1 MSSEYNLMN
10 ILEDQCPTCYR
21 TFNPDVLKKHLPICN
36 KVNTKVRKPM
46 DIQKMRVAGT
56 DIKLPAKS
64 ERVVEEKPKKSGLER
79 KARGICPKYPIRGEA
94 KAAEA
99 RGETI
104 APPPPSTKPSDHVEC
119 PTCGRS
125 FNPNAAE
132 RHVKFCAEQAKRKP
146 AMTTKAAAA
155 KEKLDKMKG
164 FKSTFDKRKQQQQQ
178 QAPAR
183 NAGGVRGAPQSR
195 TLRETENKSA
205 PTPLRTGIP
214 SRYADKQV
222 EDDWSTPIHTYH
234 AKQSTPEEHIV
245 RPEKKLL
252 NNLNARL
259 NGGPPSR
266 KVSSARGPPAEP
278 APARAGS
285 GRGVFRGDP
294 GSKNPPY
301 CYDCGYKYPVK
312 TARFCCE
319 CGEPR
324 LRNDG

>member
-1 MSSEYNLMN
+1 
-10 ILEDQCPTCYR
+10 
-21 TFNPDVLKKHLPICN
+21 
-36 KVNTKVRKPM
+36 M

-64 ERVVEEKPKKSGLER
+64 ERVVEEKPKKSGWKEKHEEFVR
-79 KARGICPKYPIRGEA
+79 NIQYAREA

-178 QAPAR
+178 QQQAPAR
-183 NAGGVRGAPQSR
+183 NAGGGRGGGAPQSR

-205 PTPLRTGIP
+205 PTPMRSGIP
-214 SRYADKQV
+214 GRYADKQV
-222 EDDWSTPIHTYH
+222 DDDWSTPIHTYH
-234 AKQSTPEEHIV
+234 AKQSTPTKQSTPEEHIV